1 MLPPNQL
8 PDIKMDATQLYR
20 EEVFTDR
27 TIGTLR
33 VLTPVNL
40 SGEFDMSRSVIYSG
54 QTQLMTAAGPLP
66 LAFDI
71 DASTLEYAVAK
82 FGDAAKIALE
92 QMMEEM
98 RELRRQQASSIV
110 IPGQEPGGMGG
121 MGGMGG
127 KFRMP

>member
-8 PDIKMDATQLYR
+8 PEIKMDATQLYR

-71 DASTLEYAVAK
+71 DASTLEDAVAK

>member
-8 PDIKMDATQLYR
+8 PEIKLDATQLYR

-27 TIGTLR
+27 AIGTIR
-33 VLTPVNL
+33 VLTPVHLN
-40 SGEFDMSRSVIYSG
+40 GEFDISRNVLYSG

-71 DASTLEYAVAK
+71 DASNLDDAVAK
-82 FGDAAKIALE
+82 FGDAAKAALE
-92 QMMEEM
+92 HMMEEM

-110 IPGQEPGGMGG
+110 IPGQEPGMGG

>member
-8 PDIKMDATQLYR
+8 PEIKMDATQLYR

-71 DASTLEYAVAK
+71 DASNLEDAVAK

>member
-1 MLPPNQL
+1 MLAPNQL
-8 PDIKMDATQLYR
+8 PEIKLDASQLYR
-20 EEVFTDR
+20 EDVFTDR
-27 TIGTLR
+27 TIGTIR
-33 VLTPVNL
+33 RMTPVNGQ
-40 SGEFDMSRSVIYSG
+40 GEFDIARAVIYSG

-71 DASTLEYAVAK
+71 EANSLDEAVAK
-82 FGDAAKIALE
+82 FGDAAKVALE
-92 QMMEEM
+92 HMMEEM

-121 MGGMGG
+121 MGG